1 MYDKSV
7 QNQPITS
14 EQWAKSR
21 HFFSSNFAEIVSE
34 SKQQFVVQEFVVNE
48 DFRKN
53 NFFEKLIELIRQ
65 WQQCTHSLT
74 QDLKAKL
81 TDLPLT
87 LSLTLSA

>member
-53 NFFEKLIELIRQ
+53 RFSNNLWDWGQVKKIEFKNAHFFKQKRFIF
-65 WQQCTHSLT
+65 
-74 QDLKAKL
+74 
-81 TDLPLT
+81 
-87 LSLTLSA
+87 